1 MRIQKITENVLNV
14 KNLNHQKQNFKNTTV
29 PTQNIDNLTF
39 TGSKIDL
46 VRKIFKPAVKNID
59 EAMNTGMKKLNLS
72 SDIALERLTPKL
84 EPGAYTKLLVAKIQA
99 TDIRIKTLEE
109 AIATQV
115 KPAKVREAEADFIE
129 IGMMRIKKA
138 NIKKKLNVLKRRH
151 EINIYGGLNGCQVV
165 VQNMMKKCS
174 HIGMDTGD
182 ISKLNGI

>member
-1 MRIQKITENVLNV
+1 MIFCKFVI
-14 KNLNHQKQNFKNTTV
+14 
-29 PTQNIDNLTF
+29 F

-59 EAMNTGMKKLNLS
+59 EAMNAGMKKLNLS

-115 KPAKVREAEADFIE
+115 KPAKVREAEADLSFY
-129 IGMMRIKKA
+129 RDWDDA
-138 NIKKKLNVLKRRH
+138 
-151 EINIYGGLNGCQVV
+151 Y
-165 VQNMMKKCS
+165 
-174 HIGMDTGD
+174 
-182 ISKLNGI
+182 